1 MSICITSLGRT
12 LDSLVSPRF
21 GRASYFLI
29 LDKEGQL
36 EEVLSNQGV
45 GAMRGAG
52 IAAGQQLV
60 SKGVKILITGNIGP
74 NSFNVLISA
83 GVKIFLTPFD
93 VTVKEA
99 FLMWREDKLN
109 QVKTPS
115 GPGPFGKR
123 GFGPGPKRH
132 RHRGGRR

>member
-1 MSICITSLGRT
+1 MSICVTSLGRT
-12 LDSLVSPRF
+12 LDSLISPRF

-45 GAMRGAG
+45 EAMRGAG
-52 IAAGQQLV
+52 IAAGQQLA
-60 SKGVKILITGNIGP
+60 SKGIKTLITGNIGP
-74 NSFNVLISA
+74 NSFDVLMLA

-99 FLMWREDKLN
+99 FLMWKEDKLT
-109 QVKTPS
+109 QVKTPA

-132 RHRGGRR
+132 RHMGGRR

>member
-1 MSICITSLGRT
+1 MSICITSSGRA
-12 LDSLVSPRF
+12 LDSLISPRF

-29 LDKEGQL
+29 LDEEGQL
-36 EEVLSNQGV
+36 EGALPNQGV

-52 IAAGQQLV
+52 IAAGQQLA
-60 SKGVKILITGNIGP
+60 SKGVKVLITGNIGP

-83 GVKIFLTPFD
+83 GVKIYLTPFD

-99 FLMWREDKLN
+99 FLMWKEDKLN

-115 GPGPFGKR
+115 GPGPFGKG
-123 GFGPGPKRH
+123 GFGPGPKRQ
-132 RHRGGRR
+132 RNRRRGR